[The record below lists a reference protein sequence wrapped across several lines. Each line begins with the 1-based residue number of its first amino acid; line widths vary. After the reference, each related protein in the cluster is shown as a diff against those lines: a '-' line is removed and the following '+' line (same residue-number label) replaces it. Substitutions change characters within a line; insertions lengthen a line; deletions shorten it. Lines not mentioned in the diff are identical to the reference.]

1 MKITL
6 EYNDIGKIRSLIT
19 NRIDELR
26 CDISDEMQDNEDEV
40 RKVIREYKTLLKKI
54 DEQTQKVGVIK

>member
-1 MKITL
+1 MMMNLDGK
-6 EYNDIGKIRSLIT
+6 DIDRLRNLIS

-26 CDISDEMQDNEDEV
+26 YDISDEMQYGEDEV

-54 DEQTQKVGVIK
+54 NEQIEKAGVLK

>member
-1 MKITL
+1 MKIIL
-6 EYNDIGKIRSLIT
+6 ENGDIEKVRSLIT

-26 CDISDEMQDNEDEV
+26 YDISDEMQYNEDEV

-54 DEQTQKVGVIK
+54 DKQIEEAGVVK

>member
-1 MKITL
+1 MIINL
-6 EYNDIGKIRSLIT
+6 EVKEIDRLRNLIS

-26 CDISDEMQDNEDEV
+26 YDITDEMQYGEDEV

-54 DEQTQKVGVIK
+54 DEQKERVGVLK